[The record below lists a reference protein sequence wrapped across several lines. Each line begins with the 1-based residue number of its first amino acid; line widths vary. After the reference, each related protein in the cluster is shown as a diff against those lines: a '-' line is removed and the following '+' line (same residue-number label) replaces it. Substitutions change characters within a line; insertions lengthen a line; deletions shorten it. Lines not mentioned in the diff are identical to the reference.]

1 MMWKEIFWDLKNRL
15 KDYNEKI
22 SNQPKRSTS
31 RMVNAIFWFF
41 FCFATAMAA
50 SNIDGLGTFCYVL
63 SALFIIRY
71 IHIYIIMSNKDKKL
85 MIRFILMAIIELI
98 LLFTTYYLALMIFI
112 VCVIVILIAFPFI
125 FSINIKKF

>member
-1 MMWKEIFWDLKNRL
+1 
-15 KDYNEKI
+15 
-22 SNQPKRSTS
+22 
-31 RMVNAIFWFF
+31 
-41 FCFATAMAA
+41 
-50 SNIDGLGTFCYVL
+50 
-63 SALFIIRY
+63 
-71 IHIYIIMSNKDKKL
+71 